1 MSGQIEIDDHQQWA
15 TLTLVSDGAFYWNDE
30 TLESFHQHL
39 LDIAREGQCQCLVL
53 QTRQQVSAG
62 ASSAPQ
68 SAHASHS
75 AGGFGGTLA
84 PKMMTAPQTGDG
96 ARLGRGFAQ
105 AFGALRRFSGVSIA
119 LVDGLAQNEGLSLAL
134 NCDFRLAS
142 DRACFAVECGD
153 SALLPMGGSSQL
165 LPRLIGEPRAKRMLL
180 LGESYNANQSRDL
193 GLVDEITAPENL
205 QELARIWVER
215 ITARPAPVLRAARQ
229 LVEHARMRPLE
240 TGFAAER
247 DWQAQLMDE
256 QAKAAT

>member
-1 MSGQIEIDDHQQWA
+1 MSGRIEIDDHQQWA
-15 TLTLVSDGAFYWNDE
+15 TLTLVSEGAFHWDDA
-30 TLESFHQHL
+30 TLEAFHQRL
-39 LDIAREGQCQCLVL
+39 LDIAREGQCQCLVV
-53 QTRQQVSAG
+53 QTRQENGGQ
-62 ASSAPQ
+62 ASL
-68 SAHASHS
+68 
-75 AGGFGGTLA
+75 AGGFGGSLSPA
-84 PKMMTAPQTGDG
+84 MMSAPQTGDG

-105 AFGALRRFSGVSIA
+105 AFGALRRFSWVSIA

-142 DRACFAVECGD
+142 DRACFAVQCGD

-256 QAKAAT
+256 QAKAST